1 MGKQGKE
8 LKVYSTTEFEGEIR
22 LALNRNESACSIEPL
37 ARVLSKS
44 DPATVSRY
52 PSYAALQGSLAD
64 WLAPHGIVGDRIVVT
79 NGGDEGIDRIVRNAI
94 ADSKKVVA
102 THSPSFEMFD
112 IYTHNAGGSIRSTPW
127 MNGPFPTA
135 DFIGS
140 LDESVAL
147 AVVVSPNN
155 PTGRVV
161 PLDDILAIAK
171 KCDSLGIDLLV
182 DCAYVEFADED
193 PTQKLGELSNVI
205 MVRTFSKAWGLAGM
219 RVGYLIA
226 PDTQSA
232 DRLRSAAGPFP
243 VSGMS
248 LRLANE
254 AMASHVS
261 AMEANVARIVQFR
274 TNVTR
279 MISQC
284 GGEPIESQGNFVL
297 ARFENVGAAWTGLA
311 EQGIGVRKFT
321 TSELN
326 QHLRITIPATESD
339 MITLARGFSQA
350 FDVSFDF
357 AKFTASENSIAESAS
372 ADSDDVAHGSRVAT
386 LNRKTKETDI
396 QIELDLDGDG
406 TSEISTGI
414 GFLDHMLTA
423 LSFHSRMNLKLICEG
438 DLHID
443 DHHTAE
449 DCALAL
455 GTAIGDALGERRGI
469 KRFGYAYAPLD
480 EALARTVL
488 DLSGRPWP
496 EVHLALE
503 REMVGTIATEN
514 LTHFFQ
520 SLAMTL
526 KCSLHVDV
534 LRGDNDH
541 HRAEAAFK
549 SLALALKMAIRPS
562 GNDVPSTKGVI

>member
-1 MGKQGKE
+1 MGKE
-8 LKVYSTTEFEGEIR
+8 LKVYSTTEFAGEIR
-22 LALNRNESACSIEPL
+22 LPLNRNESGCSI
-37 ARVLSKS
+37 
-44 DPATVSRY
+44 
-52 PSYAALQGSLAD
+52 GSLATVLGETEPTTVTQYPSSETLRTSIAS
-64 WLAPHGIVGDRIVVT
+64 WLADQQIDANRIVIT
-79 NGGDEGIDRIVRNAI
+79 NGGDEGIDRIVSGAI
-94 ADSKKVVA
+94 SDSKSVVA
-102 THSPSFEMFD
+102 IHAPSFEMFD
-112 IYTHNAGGSIRSTPW
+112 IYTHNAGGTIRSTSW
-127 MNGPFPTA
+127 MNDAFPTE
-135 DFIGS
+135 DFIAS
-140 LDESVAL
+140 IDDSVAL
-147 AVVVSPNN
+147 AVIVSPNN
-155 PTGRVV
+155 PTGRMVSV
-161 PLDDILAIAK
+161 DEILKVAK
-171 KCDSLGIDLLV
+171 HCDSLKIDLVV
-182 DCAYVEFADED
+182 DCAYIEFADED
-193 PTQKLGELSNVI
+193 PTERLGRVSNVI

-226 PDTQSA
+226 PDEQTA
-232 DRLRSAAGPFP
+232 RRLTSAAGPFP

-254 AMASHVS
+254 AITHHVKQMQS
-261 AMEANVARIVQFR
+261 NVAKVKQFR
-274 TNVTR
+274 ANLVR
-279 MISQC
+279 LINEC
-284 GGEPIESQGNFVL
+284 GGESIESQGNFVL
-297 ARFENVGAAWTGLA
+297 ARFDDADAVWTALA
-311 EQGIGVRKFT
+311 EQGVGVRKFT
-321 TSELN
+321 SDELG
-326 QHLRITIPATESD
+326 QYLRITIPVTESD
-339 MITLARGFSQA
+339 MMFLVRACSVIFETP
-350 FDVSFDF
+350 FDV
-357 AKFTASENSIAESAS
+357 AKYTVVDGSIP
-372 ADSDDVAHGSRVAT
+372 DSDDDSANNERPTGRVAT

-406 TSEISTGI
+406 TNEISTGI

-423 LSFHSRMNLKLICEG
+423 LSFHSRMNLKLTCVG

-455 GTAIGDALGERRGI
+455 GTAIGEALGERRGI

-480 EALARTVL
+480 EALARSVL

-496 EVHLALE
+496 EVHLDLQ
-503 REMVGTIATEN
+503 REMVGAIATEN

-562 GNDVPSTKGVI
+562 GNDVPSTKGVL

>member
-8 LKVYSTTEFEGEIR
+8 LKVYSTTEFDGEIR
-22 LALNRNESACSIEPL
+22 LALNRNESVCSIEPL
-37 ARVLSKS
+37 ARVLADT
-44 DPATVSRY
+44 DPSTVSRY
-52 PSYAALQGSLAD
+52 PSYTALQDSLAN
-64 WLAPHGIVGDRIVVT
+64 WLAPQGIDAQRIVVT

-94 ADSKKVVA
+94 SDTKNVVV

-112 IYTHNAGGSIRSTPW
+112 IYTHNAGGTIRSTPW
-127 MNGPFPTA
+127 MGEPFPTA
-135 DFIGS
+135 EFVS
-140 LDESVAL
+140 TLDESVAL
-147 AVVVSPNN
+147 AVIVTPNN
-155 PTGRVV
+155 PTGQTV
-161 PLDDILAIAK
+161 PINDVLTVAQ
-171 KCDSLGIDLLV
+171 KCETLGIDLVV
-182 DCAYVEFADED
+182 DCAYIEFADED
-193 PTQKLGELSNVI
+193 PTQELGKLNNVI

-226 PDTQSA
+226 PDEQA
-232 DRLRSAAGPFP
+232 AQRLRSAAGPFP

-254 AMASHVS
+254 AITHHLPE
-261 AMEANVARIVQFR
+261 MEANVAKIKQFR

-279 MISQC
+279 MINEC
-284 GGEPIESQGNFVL
+284 GGDPIESQGNFIL
-297 ARFENVGAAWTGLA
+297 ARFDDAEAAWTGLA

-321 TSELN
+321 TDQLS
-326 QHLRITIPATESD
+326 QHLRITVPATESE
-339 MITLARGFSQA
+339 MILLARGFSGA
-350 FDVSFDF
+350 FDVPFDF
-357 AKFTASENSIAESAS
+357 AKFTASESSLPDAEGATPNTD
-372 ADSDDVAHGSRVAT
+372 AKRIAT

-406 TSEISTGI
+406 TNEISTGI
-414 GFLDHMLTA
+414 GFLDHMLIA
-423 LSFHSRMNLKLICEG
+423 LSFHSRMNLKLICSG

-455 GTAIGDALGERRGI
+455 GTAIGEALGERRGI

-480 EALARTVL
+480 ESLARTVL

-562 GNDVPSTKGVI
+562 GNDIPSTKGVL

>member
-1 MGKQGKE
+1 
-8 LKVYSTTEFEGEIR
+8 
-22 LALNRNESACSIEPL
+22 
-37 ARVLSKS
+37 
-44 DPATVSRY
+44 
-52 PSYAALQGSLAD
+52 
-64 WLAPHGIVGDRIVVT
+64 
-79 NGGDEGIDRIVRNAI
+79 
-94 ADSKKVVA
+94 
-102 THSPSFEMFD
+102 
-112 IYTHNAGGSIRSTPW
+112 
-127 MNGPFPTA
+127 
-135 DFIGS
+135 
-140 LDESVAL
+140 
-147 AVVVSPNN
+147 
-155 PTGRVV
+155 
-161 PLDDILAIAK
+161 
-171 KCDSLGIDLLV
+171 
-182 DCAYVEFADED
+182 
-193 PTQKLGELSNVI
+193 
-205 MVRTFSKAWGLAGM
+205 
-219 RVGYLIA
+219 
-226 PDTQSA
+226 
-232 DRLRSAAGPFP
+232 
-243 VSGMS
+243 MS

-254 AMASHVS
+254 AITHHLPE
-261 AMEANVARIVQFR
+261 MEANVARIKQFR

-279 MISQC
+279 MINKC
-284 GGEPIESQGNFVL
+284 GGDSIESQGNFIL
-297 ARFENVGAAWTGLA
+297 ARFDDAEAAWSGLA

-321 TSELN
+321 TDQLN
-326 QHLRITIPATESD
+326 QHLRITVPATESE
-339 MITLARGFSQA
+339 MILLARGFSSA
-350 FDVSFDF
+350 FDVPFDF
-357 AKFTASENSIAESAS
+357 AKFTASESSLPDAEGTAPNPD
-372 ADSDDVAHGSRVAT
+372 AKRIAT

-406 TSEISTGI
+406 TNEISTGI

-423 LSFHSRMNLKLICEG
+423 LSFHSRMNLKLICNG

-455 GTAIGDALGERRGI
+455 GTAIGEALGERRGI

-480 EALARTVL
+480 ESLARTVL

-562 GNDVPSTKGVI
+562 GNDIPSTKGVL